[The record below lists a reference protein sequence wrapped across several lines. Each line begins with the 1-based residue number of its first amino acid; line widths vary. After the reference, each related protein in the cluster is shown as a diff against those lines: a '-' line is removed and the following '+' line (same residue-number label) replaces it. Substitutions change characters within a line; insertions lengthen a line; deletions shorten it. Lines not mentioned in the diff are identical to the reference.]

1 MLRKFLIA
9 ALALALGGAAYAA
22 SITTGSNVFNLANVV
37 ANCGTPGSTYASTDN
52 QALTQDTTGNL
63 CSSTKK
69 STAGAWQSAAG
80 VAGIVN
86 TTTAVTM
93 KAAAGAGLKN
103 TVTACQVAS
112 DTLGAATELAIRD
125 GAAGTVIWRGKLQT
139 GPLNVTNI
147 VFDTPLVGTANTLV
161 EVVTLTAVTG
171 GVYVN
176 CQGSTSS

>member
-52 QALTQDTTGNL
+52 QAVTQDLTGNL
-63 CSSTKK
+63 CAAVKK
-69 STAGAWQSAAG
+69 STAGAWQSSTASFP
-80 VAGIVN
+80 IIN
-86 TTTAVTM
+86 TVTAVTL
-93 KAAAGAGLKN
+93 KAAAGAGVKN
-103 TVTACQVAS
+103 TVTSCQIAS
-112 DTLGAATELAIRD
+112 DTLGAATEVAIRD
-125 GAAGTVIWRGKLQT
+125 GSGGTQLWLGRLQT
-139 GPLNVTNI
+139 TALPITQI

-161 EVVTLTAVTG
+161 EVLTKTAVTG
-171 GVYVN
+171 SVYIN

>member
-1 MLRKFLIA
+1 MLRRFWVA
-9 ALALALGGAAYAA
+9 ALLLAIGTTAYAA
-22 SITTGSNVFNLANVV
+22 SITTGSNVFNLGNVV
-37 ANCGTPGSTYASTDN
+37 ANCGTPGSTYVSTDN

-63 CSSTKK
+63 CSSIKK
-69 STAGAWQSAAG
+69 STAGAWASSAG

-103 TVTACQVAS
+103 TVTACQISS
-112 DTLGAATELAIRD
+112 DTLGAITELAIRD
-125 GAAGTVIWRGKLQT
+125 GAAGTVIWRGKLQV
-139 GPLNVTNI
+139 GPLNITNV

-171 GVYVN
+171 GVYVD